1 MNVLEILDKVVTFI
15 QNAGAIGVVVACVLM
30 CLESIF
36 PIIPLL
42 ALVTINMIVMGKT
55 VGFIVS
61 WFFTIMGCIIS
72 YFIFKKGFGKKF
84 DKLTEDKVTLQ
95 KYKKVFKNIST
106 GKLVLIIAMPFTP
119 AFVVNIVAGL
129 LKIDFK
135 KFFIALLIGKL
146 SMVYFLGFVGSSI
159 VESIKDPTILLRI
172 FVIMGA
178 AYVIYLVVN
187 KFLKID

>member
-1 MNVLEILDKVVTFI
+1 MNILEILDKIVAFI
-15 QNAGAIGVVVACVLM
+15 QDAGAIGVIVSCVLM
-30 CLESIF
+30 CLESIV

-42 ALVTINMIVMGKT
+42 ALITINMIVMGKT
-55 VGFIVS
+55 IGFFVS
-61 WFFTIMGCIIS
+61 WFFTIIGCVIS
-72 YFIFKKGFGKKF
+72 YFIFKNGFGNKF
-84 DKLTEDKVTLQ
+84 EKLTADKLTMQ
-95 KYKKVFKNIST
+95 KYKRIFKNIST

-135 KFFIALLIGKL
+135 KFLFAIIIGKL
-146 SMVYFLGFVGSSI
+146 SMVYFLGFIGSSV
-159 VESIKDPTILLRI
+159 VESIKNPTILFRM

-178 AYVIYLVVN
+178 AYLLYLIVN